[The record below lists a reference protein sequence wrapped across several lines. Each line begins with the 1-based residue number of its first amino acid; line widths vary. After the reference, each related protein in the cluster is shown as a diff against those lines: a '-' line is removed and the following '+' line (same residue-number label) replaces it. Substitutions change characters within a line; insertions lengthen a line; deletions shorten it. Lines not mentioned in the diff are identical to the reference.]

1 MPQHSEEKF
10 EGNAV
15 QSADVSNTAD
25 RREAIVEQFL
35 TVQAQ
40 EAEVKLRELQVRE
53 AEIACQKED
62 QIHNKEIAEKSIS
75 AQLED
80 ARLKQ
85 NYFLEVNRSRFWL
98 VIVITVVFLAFL
110 LASMFMGKEAFVG
123 RLFDTL
129 IGALGGF
136 AISKVLESKKKDN

>member
-1 MPQHSEEKF
+1 MSQRSEEVID
-10 EGNAV
+10 GNVV
-15 QSADVSNTAD
+15 QAAEVSNTQD
-25 RREAIVEQFL
+25 KREAIVEQFL

-53 AEIACQKED
+53 AEILCQKED
-62 QIHNKEIAEKSIS
+62 QLHNKEIAEKSIL

-80 ARLKQ
+80 AKLKQ
-85 NYFLEVNRSRFWL
+85 TYFLEVNRSRFWL
-98 VIVITVVFLAFL
+98 VIVITVVVLAFL

-136 AISKVLESKKKDN
+136 AIGKVLESKKKDN